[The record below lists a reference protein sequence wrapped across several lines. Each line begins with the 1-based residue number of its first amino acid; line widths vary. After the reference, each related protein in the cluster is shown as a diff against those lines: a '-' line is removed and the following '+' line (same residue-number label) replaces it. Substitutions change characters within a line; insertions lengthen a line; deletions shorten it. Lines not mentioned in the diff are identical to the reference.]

1 MKSSKKRKITYDSC
15 NKISD
20 GATMNVLGTTGSIS
34 YSGTERMFREVSP
47 LHHKFFDL
55 GCSHGCMIAMA
66 MEFGANSAAGIELT
80 ENMLSGYPLFE
91 SVVQGAGID
100 PLAVNIRYGD
110 ISKLLGLG
118 AATYIF
124 SFWNSIPPQA
134 RMAIKM
140 LVSKSPTA
148 RVFAC
153 SNIPGEESIRRVLSI
168 PDQQRGI
175 IAINSKQQ
183 YWEGQ

>member
-1 MKSSKKRKITYDSC
+1 
-15 NKISD
+15 
-20 GATMNVLGTTGSIS
+20 
-34 YSGTERMFREVSP
+34 
-47 LHHKFFDL
+47 
-55 GCSHGCMIAMA
+55 MIAMA

-153 SNIPGEESIRRVLSI
+153 SNIPGKESIQRVLTELNKHSGSATWDHCHQFKTTVLGGTMKSEI
-168 PDQQRGI
+168 WIFKRNPEPILSEMMVSTQDHSFLTFDSNLWRVMQLS
-175 IAINSKQQ
+175 NTNV
-183 YWEGQ
+183 